1 MERTWDI
8 DIEINLTKPNRI
20 SREKHVLY
28 IYIYINVNIEDYSKN
43 LVTSV
48 YKCIVIQSDQSIG
61 NNDYTY
67 LSSFS

>member
-1 MERTWDI
+1 MERIWDI

-20 SREKHVLY
+20 LREKHVL
-28 IYIYINVNIEDYSKN
+28 YIYINVNIEDYSKN

-61 NNDYTY
+61 NNDCTY

>member
-1 MERTWDI
+1 MERIWDI

-20 SREKHVLY
+20 SREKHVL
-28 IYIYINVNIEDYSKN
+28 YIYINVNIEDYSKN